1 MARKILRGTLIALS
15 AVFLIASLVGIG
27 VVWYYKEP
35 VTSETLSK
43 MDDVDAE
50 LALAQVA
57 LRDAQDELDRAL
69 RFVDS
74 AEKALETFSDQLAV
88 TKELLDTVTNVLD
101 KTITPSLEASRKKI
115 DEAQKTMD
123 DLRASIEN
131 LNRIPFVNID
141 IPDDGILNSFTE
153 IMDSLESEVVRVEEM
168 ADQASVFMKDTSYL
182 MGGDLGETRENI
194 LELQGVI
201 TEYEGK
207 IDTWRRQLM
216 TLKVEFPG
224 WVDRSAAILTIF
236 FLWFGF
242 SQLGLLLHGLTLWK
256 GGDPYIALR
265 REK

>member
-1 MARKILRGTLIALS
+1 MARKILSGILIALS
-15 AVFLIASLVGIG
+15 VILLIASLVGIG
-27 VVWYYKEP
+27 AIWYYKGP
-35 VTSETLSK
+35 VTDETLSR

-50 LALAQVA
+50 LSLAQVA
-57 LRDAQDELDRAL
+57 LGDAQGELDRAL

-74 AEKALETFSDQLAV
+74 AEEALETFSDQMAV
-88 TKELLDTVTNVLD
+88 AKELLDTVTNVLD
-101 KTITPSLEASRKKI
+101 ETITPSLETSRKKI

-131 LNRIPFVNID
+131 LNRIPFVDID
-141 IPDDGILNSFTE
+141 VPDDGILKSFVK
-153 IMDSLESEVVRVEEM
+153 IMDSLESEVIRVEDM

-182 MGGDLGETRENI
+182 MGGDLGETRDNI
-194 LELQGVI
+194 LKLRGVI

-207 IDTWRRQLM
+207 LDTWRGQLM

-224 WVDRSAAILTIF
+224 WVDRAAIILTVF
-236 FLWFGF
+236 LLWFGF

-256 GGDPYIALR
+256 GGDPYAILR